1 MGAEESVPFLRR
13 GDLCLYK
20 ERLVVVADGEVIPE
34 VDKFVR
40 CVDYKDYRLY
50 RGVPAKELTYI
61 DKSFYPLYGVTGTLG
76 ALFHASS
83 TW

>member
-13 GDLCLYK
+13 GDLCLHGK
-20 ERLVVVADGEVIPE
+20 RLVVVADEEVIPE

-40 CVDYKDYRLY
+40 CVDYNNYTHFSLPIKKLI
-50 RGVPAKELTYI
+50 YI

-76 ALFHASS
+76 ALFHAGS

>member
-13 GDLCLYK
+13 GDLCLYGK
-20 ERLVVVADGEVIPE
+20 RLVVVADGEVVPE
-34 VDKFVR
+34 VDEFVR
-40 CVDYKDYRLY
+40 CVDYKDYGFY
-50 RGVPAKELTYI
+50 GYVPTKELIYI
-61 DKSFYPLYGVTGTLG
+61 DRSFYPLYGVTGTLG